1 MKKWKEITIGDE
13 MFYTKIN
20 ILDIDN
26 NLKIDE
32 DLTLGRLKTD
42 KVIDKYNLFE
52 IELED
57 FGVIE
62 FSENDLEKN
71 SDTLECQDDAYSL
84 LIIATSQEGIIAEIK
99 NILTGNF

>member
-62 FSENDLEKN
+62 FSEN
-71 SDTLECQDDAYSL
+71 
-84 LIIATSQEGIIAEIK
+84 
-99 NILTGNF
+99 